1 MDNGIM
7 MGLTVGAL
15 RRLIEHEERQLVL
28 LDELDSQMF
37 ESGRAARAASRKRK
51 QLTIAKAQEVLAA
64 KGVG

>member
-28 LDELDSQMF
+28 LDELDNQMF